1 VRGHPHTASPR
12 AMDARAR
19 EDWSRIHNVD
29 QRAPVVRVAH
39 ACIDARDATGVERG
53 DDGCGRRTGVVE
65 VAQRGSSSSAFVADT
80 STVIWPMSAALATAF
95 CDATQGARDGGV
107 DDLDARADAGRAET
121 CAAARDLVVTARTR
135 IVELGAGLGLLG
147 IVLARIGARRVTI
160 TDANV
165 TLLAENV
172 AASGGE
178 RAECA
183 RLVWASPHDG
193 KEWEDVCAFARAYE
207 ESNDGELPHL
217 IVGTDVM
224 YSQSRETCRALAH
237 TMARLADEH
246 TVVIIGFEDRGD
258 WGQVAAFFE
267 YAEDAGLYGDG
278 EPFGEDEDDWLL
290 IRLSKRRP
298 DANAVATTA
307 VARDDASRDVSE
319 HA

>member
-1 VRGHPHTASPR
+1 MAAPAP
-12 AMDARAR
+12 APAL

-29 QRAPVVRVAH
+29 QRAPVVRVEH
-39 ACIDARDATGVERG
+39 AAIASSDARDVEGGGSAR
-53 DDGCGRRTGVVE
+53 GRRTGVVE
-65 VAQRGSSSSAFVADT
+65 VAQRGSGSAAFVADT
-80 STVIWPMSAALATAF
+80 STVIWPMCAALATRF
-95 CDATQGARDGGV
+95 CDAAVERGGV
-107 DDLDARADAGRAET
+107 GGGGEGGGGGGARAET
-121 CAAARDLVVTARTR
+121 CALANALVVTERTR
-135 IVELGAGLGLLG
+135 ILELGAGVGLLG

-183 RLVWASPHDG
+183 RLRWASPHDG
-193 KEWEDVCAFARAYE
+193 SAWEDVCAFARAYE
-207 ESNDGELPHL
+207 EANDGELPHL

-246 TVVIIGFEDRGD
+246 TVVVIGFEDRGD

-267 YAEDAGLYGDG
+267 YAEDAGLYGDA
-278 EPFGEDEDDWLL
+278 EPFGEDDDDWLL
-290 IRLSKRRP
+290 IRLRKRRP
-298 DANAVATTA
+298 TADATPAFTDA
-307 VARDDASRDVSE
+307 DASRAASTD
-319 HA
+319 A